1 MKQFLNSKKASKT
14 AAILFAVFGG
24 LVAVVGILVGR
35 LTAVAP
41 DEISADARALLPAF
55 TAYCVI
61 YVVVAAVYAFL
72 RLKMGAGMR
81 LVVFCEKYKV
91 VAGLFIILA
100 GMSLV
105 WIVPLVT
112 AFITIQKPLVL
123 VVIMEVIALAGIA
136 ALFMDAW
143 QHITML
149 VNWLRSK

>member
-1 MKQFLNSKKASKT
+1 MKEFLNSKKASKT

-35 LTAVAP
+35 LT

>member
-1 MKQFLNSKKASKT
+1 MKEFLNSKKASKT

-35 LTAVAP
+35 LTA
-41 DEISADARALLPAF
+41 ADARALLPAF

>member
-1 MKQFLNSKKASKT
+1 MVYGF
-14 AAILFAVFGG
+14 
-24 LVAVVGILVGR
+24 
-35 LTAVAP
+35 
-41 DEISADARALLPAF
+41 
-55 TAYCVI
+55 
-61 YVVVAAVYAFL
+61 YVYLFL